1 MNTKLDDSPQAE
13 HVADRD
19 AVFSKDDDLAID
31 HADSHSNLRQLTAE
45 ELAVEKKLRWKVDL
59 RIMPLTVLVYLMNY
73 IDRNNYAA
81 ARLQG
86 LQTDI
91 GMSDQQYQIGLST
104 LFVGYVL
111 MQVPSNALLNYAGR
125 PSLYIGFFT
134 SVWGLVSALT
144 SQVKSPGAII
154 ACRFILGFVEA
165 PFFAGILF
173 YLSKWYTK
181 QELSLR
187 MAIFYSGSLVSG
199 AFGNLIAAGILNG
212 LAGRRGYAAWQWLYI
227 MEGSI
232 TIFFG
237 LLMMVVLP
245 DFPDTWR
252 SLSAEERR
260 VANRRLAI
268 EATEA
273 DVDEASGRSHLR
285 GIKDALTDPKTYLLA
300 VAYHG
305 QTGAAGIQNYFPTLT
320 ETVESNHIDAL
331 LLCAPPYLF
340 MVLWSYFHSRA
351 SDRLGMRFWFFVYP
365 IPITI
370 VGFIVFMTT
379 NSFGARYFSLFLQIF
394 VFAMNGPLYA
404 WISSS
409 IPRPPAKRAAAF
421 AFINSVGNAASIWTP
436 FTYRS
441 QDAPYYRPALG
452 ICIGLQ
458 IVAFVCAL
466 ALRLVLQRQNKRL
479 AQLEEQ
485 ATHSNAAARRY
496 TQGQQG
502 APASEMTEITDVE
515 ARHLQKGF
523 RYIL

>member
-1 MNTKLDDSPQAE
+1 MSSKIDDSPRAE
-13 HVADRD
+13 HIQDQ
-19 AVFSKDDDLAID
+19 DLSGD
-31 HADSHSNLRQLTAE
+31 ENVDLETTEHLQRLTPD
-45 ELAVEKKLRWKVDL
+45 ELAVEKKLRKKIDF
-59 RIMPLTVLVYLMNY
+59 RIMPLTVLIYLMNY

-86 LQTDI
+86 LQDDLGMTDN
-91 GMSDQQYQIGLST
+91 QYQIGLST

-111 MQVPSNALLNYAGR
+111 MQVPSNALLNYVGR
-125 PSLYIGFFT
+125 PSIYIGFFT
-134 SVWGLVSALT
+134 TIWGLVSALT
-144 SQVKSPGAII
+144 SQVQSPGGII
-154 ACRFILGFVEA
+154 AARFVLGFVEA

-181 QELSLR
+181 EELSLR

-212 LAGRRGYAAWQWLYI
+212 LAGKRGYAAWQWLYI

-237 LLMMVVLP
+237 LLLMLVLP
-245 DFPDTWR
+245 DFPDTWN
-252 SLSAEERR
+252 SLSDEERR

-268 EATEA
+268 EAAEA
-273 DVDEASGRSHLR
+273 DIDEKHGMSHLR
-285 GIKDALTDPKTYLLA
+285 GIKLALQDPKTYLLA

-320 ETVESNHIDAL
+320 ETVTPNHIDAL

-340 MVLWSYFHSRA
+340 MVIWSFAHSRV
-351 SDRLGMRFWFFVYP
+351 SDHLKKRFWFFVYP
-365 IPITI
+365 IPVTI
-370 VGFIVFMTT
+370 VGFILFMTT
-379 NSFGARYFSLFLQIF
+379 SSFGARYFSLFLQVF
-394 VFAMNGPLYA
+394 VFAMNGTLYA

-436 FTYRS
+436 FTYRE

-452 ICIGLQ
+452 VCIGLQ
-458 IVAFVCAL
+458 CIAFACAL
-466 ALRLVLQRQNKRL
+466 ALRVLLQQQNKSLARMEDAGAQLTENDTRKLQLTAEVEGISVEEARSLQR
-479 AQLEEQ
+479 
-485 ATHSNAAARRY
+485 
-496 TQGQQG
+496 
-502 APASEMTEITDVE
+502 
-515 ARHLQKGF
+515 GF
-523 RYIL
+523 RYLI